1 MKIEKHVEAIKV
13 KVQEKVEWVKE
24 NPKKAFKFVV
34 TGVAVM
40 APSACTALLGR
51 SISEKNKALAQ
62 KDQIILDQQQE
73 INDLFDDKELYEDSI
88 GVLQEQVLKDQGII
102 KKLASDLLRAR
113 RSLGGSMMNSF
124 KNDSDLFE

>member
-1 MKIEKHVEAIKV
+1 MKIENHVEAIKV
-13 KVQEKVEWVKE
+13 KVQEKIVWVKE
-24 NPKKAFKFVV
+24 NPKEAFKILV
-34 TGVAVM
+34 TGVAVV
-40 APSACTALLGR
+40 APSAFACSLGR
-51 SISEKNKALAQ
+51 SISEKNKALEQ

-73 INDLFDDKELYEDSI
+73 INNLSDDKDLYENSI
-88 GVLQEQVLKDQGII
+88 SILQEQVLKDQGII

>member
-13 KVQEKVEWVKE
+13 KVQKKVEWVKE
-24 NPKKAFKFVV
+24 NPKKAFMFVV
-34 TGVAVM
+34 TVV
-40 APSACTALLGR
+40 APSACAGLLGR